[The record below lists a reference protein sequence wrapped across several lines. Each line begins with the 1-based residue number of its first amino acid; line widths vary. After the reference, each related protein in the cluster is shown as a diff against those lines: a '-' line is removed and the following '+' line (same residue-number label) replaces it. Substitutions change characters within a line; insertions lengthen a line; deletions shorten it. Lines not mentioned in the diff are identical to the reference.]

1 MKKLK
6 LLFLTLLSVLSFNL
20 FSQTQ
25 VYTSPTSGPNTC
37 DGTAVLDTININ
49 MTSIYWQGM
58 GMIINQGSY
67 MVTNLCPGTYS
78 VTFISNNTPVT
89 LTFTITAGN
98 FNPCLNFGGFLTPTN
113 SVDSLSCD
121 GIVTASITNG
131 TGPYTYQ
138 WSNGATTPTINNLCP
153 GQYCCYVADAN
164 GCTATLCDTIG
175 IQSPNAGDTLY
186 LTTGGPCINPIGT
199 LSSTLEDCNLNYNSI
214 DSAYIANIAIPMNP
228 LDSVMV
234 TWTLVDTNGVNV
246 FPQYQVYTVIPSTGC
261 YNFQLIVY
269 CSQKSMNYKT
279 IIANQTWYMDNVGI
293 EELFGN
299 SKQLISVVDLM
310 GRETKIQPNKLL
322 IYTYSDGS
330 KEIKYINE

>member
-1 MKKLK
+1 MKNLK
-6 LLFLTLLSVLSFNL
+6 LLLLTLLSVLSFNL

-25 VYTSPTSGPNTC
+25 VYVTQTSGPNIC
-37 DGTAVLDTININ
+37 DGTAVLDTTNLT

-58 GMIINQGSY
+58 GMIVNQGSY

-78 VTFISNNTPVT
+78 VSFITNNTPVT
-89 LTFTITAGN
+89 LTFTITAGT

-113 SVDSLSCD
+113 SVDSLSCN

-164 GCTATLCDTIG
+164 GCTATLCDTVG
-175 IQSPNAGDTLY
+175 VQSPNYGDTLY
-186 LTTGGPCINPIGT
+186 LTTAGSCNNPIGT
-199 LSSTLEDCNLNYNSI
+199 FTNTIEDCNIDYNSI
-214 DSAYIANIAIPMNP
+214 DSAYVSNIILPQNP
-228 LDSVMV
+228 LDSVAV
-234 TWTLVDTNGVNV
+234 VWTLVDTNGSI
-246 FPQYQVYTVIPSTGC
+246 QGYTTLYTGVMSTGC
-261 YNFQLIVY
+261 YNFQLILY
-269 CSQKSMNYKT
+269 CLQKSMNYKT
-279 IIANQTWYMDNVGI
+279 IIINHTEYLEFVGI
-293 EELFGN
+293 KELTGN
-299 SKQLISVVDLM
+299 NKQLISVTDLL
-310 GRETKIQPNKLL
+310 GRETKIQSNKLL